1 MLKLLTANAVQ
12 VLRNKAFWSCLAFT
26 AVGTAV
32 LVVST
37 FNMLDYNGLVNRWT
51 AEASLFCMLPGIG
64 IINAIFIHLTI
75 GSDYDQGTIRSKLAC
90 GHTRAAVYAAH
101 ALTSTAAAL
110 CVLAASL
117 ILSSALSW
125 HLFRAILLTP
135 AELALLMLDC
145 ILLTLAYAAMSVA
158 LAMNLS
164 HKATSAVVGLLFMI
178 ALSIVASMIDT
189 TMTDIIIYGN
199 EAHPLT
205 VAIIR
210 FLYDFLPSA
219 QCIQINNQM
228 FDHMARWPIYS
239 LLLTIAATFL
249 GYLLFRKKDIK

>member
-12 VLRNKAFWSCLAFT
+12 VLRNKAFWACLAFT

-32 LVVST
+32 LVVFT

-64 IINAIFIHLTI
+64 IINAIVIHLTI
-75 GSDYDQGTIRSKLAC
+75 GTDYDQGTIRSKLAC
-90 GHTRAAVYAAH
+90 GHTRAALYTAH
-101 ALTSTAAAL
+101 ALVSIAAAL
-110 CVLAASL
+110 CVLLASL
-117 ILSSALSW
+117 VPGMLLSW
-125 HLFRAILLTP
+125 YLFRAFMLTP
-135 AELALLMLDC
+135 AELTLVLLDC
-145 ILLTLAYAAMSVA
+145 VLLTLAYAAISIA

-164 HKATSAVVGLLFMI
+164 HKSTSSVVGLLVMI
-178 ALSIVASMIDT
+178 ALSIVASMIDK

-205 VAIIR
+205 VTIIR

>member
-1 MLKLLTANAVQ
+1 MLKLLTAHAVQ
-12 VLRNKAFWSCLAFT
+12 QLRSKAFWSCLVFT
-26 AVGTAV
+26 AIGTAI

-37 FNMLDYNGLVNRWT
+37 FNMLDYNGLASRWT

-75 GSDYDQGTIRSKLAC
+75 GTDYDQGTIRSKLAC

-101 ALTSTAAAL
+101 ALTSTVAAL

-117 ILSSALSW
+117 LLSSALSW
-125 HLFRAILLTP
+125 YLFRAILLTP

-145 ILLTLAYAAMSVA
+145 VLLTLAYAAMSVA

-164 HKATSAVVGLLFMI
+164 HKSTSSVVGLLFMF
-178 ALSIVASMIDT
+178 ALSIAASMLDT
-189 TMTDIIIYGN
+189 AMTDITIHGN
-199 EAHPLT
+199 AATPLST
-205 VAIIR
+205 AIVG

-228 FDHMARWPIYS
+228 FDHMARWPVYS
-239 LLLTIAATFL
+239 LLLTIAATFF
-249 GYLLFRKKDIK
+249 GYLFFRRKDIK